1 MQKRSAGKK
10 ELRPG
15 RSSRKETMGRGLQP
29 VTKGR
34 SAGERPRPGIATAL
48 RGRRREAGGLDAAM
62 RPTGSAVMKISSD
75 CSSVRPLY

>member
-1 MQKRSAGKK
+1 MQKRSVGKK

-34 SAGERPRPGIATAL
+34 SAGERGSPEAGNRYHTKGEEE
-48 RGRRREAGGLDAAM
+48 RGRWTRRGDAPY
-62 RPTGSAVMKISSD
+62 RKRRD
-75 CSSVRPLY
+75 ENFK